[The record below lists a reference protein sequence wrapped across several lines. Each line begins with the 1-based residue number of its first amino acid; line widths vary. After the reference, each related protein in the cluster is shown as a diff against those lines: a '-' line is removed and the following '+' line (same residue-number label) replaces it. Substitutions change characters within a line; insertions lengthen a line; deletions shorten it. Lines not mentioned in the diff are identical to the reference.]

1 MSVVRSRSVS
11 AERKRNTIP
20 AGIGAAVPGN
30 RAVPVA
36 PALCKA
42 RSNAFVESTC
52 LESTSQTAHRFY
64 AASVAWRGGSRGSA
78 GLRDREPLLRPQ
90 LGAVQLGDLTGRVA
104 GYRVGGK
111 VEMVSVGAASDPAAI
126 TLPRGLDRMR
136 DGDGAALHHRA
147 QVQGHNLVVGLGG
160 QLLQAYQALRC
171 QRSPALKQGGDGGPD
186 RHPSVQSRAVGSESR
201 GWILASRTIVPLK
214 GSSRMSNRPHWRCL
228 SATQLLQTGS

>member
-90 LGAVQLGDLTGRVA
+90 LGAVQLDDLTGRVA

-160 QLLQAYQALRC
+160 
-171 QRSPALKQGGDGGPD
+171 PD